1 MDEKQYLNQISSTVR
16 PTKKSKKTWMS
27 SPFFKVGVIGVVGFI
42 LIVIIGSL
50 LGGGK
55 GNFKS
60 QLAALQLHLD
70 NTSSLISTFQKSVKS
85 SDLRSTSASLY
96 SVLTNTSRDVA
107 SYLSSKYKFKVSSAE
122 QNVKNQAKL
131 ARDGLEAELMNAKIN
146 GLLDR
151 VFAMKMKY
159 EVSTFMAEET
169 EIYNASGDE
178 SLRGAM
184 NSSYNSLKTLYE
196 KLDSFSETK

>member
-1 MDEKQYLNQISSTVR
+1 M
-16 PTKKSKKTWMS
+16 
-27 SPFFKVGVIGVVGFI
+27 
-42 LIVIIGSL
+42 
-50 LGGGK
+50 
-55 GNFKS
+55 
-60 QLAALQLHLD
+60 
-70 NTSSLISTFQKSVKS
+70 
-85 SDLRSTSASLY
+85 
-96 SVLTNTSRDVA
+96 
-107 SYLSSKYKFKVSSAE
+107 SSAE

>member
-1 MDEKQYLNQISSTVR
+1 M
-16 PTKKSKKTWMS
+16 
-27 SPFFKVGVIGVVGFI
+27 IGVVGFI